1 MGIIGGTG
9 SGKTTLV
16 NLISRFYDAD
26 QGTVLLNGQDIC
38 KYSQADLCSK
48 IGIVP
53 QKAVLFKGTIREN
66 MKLGRKMLLM
76 KKSGKLFPWHRQ
88 KKS

>member
-1 MGIIGGTG
+1 ME
-9 SGKTTLV
+9 KTTLV

-66 MKLGRKMLLM
+66 MKLGRENA
-76 KKSGKLFPWHRQ
+76 SDEEIRGRRGKQLRVSQ
-88 KKS
+88 R

>member
-1 MGIIGGTG
+1 MMQI
-9 SGKTTLV
+9 
-16 NLISRFYDAD
+16 R
-26 QGTVLLNGQDIC
+26 GTVLLNGQDIC

-66 MKLGRKMLLM
+66 MKLGRENAFDEEIWEALSMAQAKEIVE
-76 KKSGKLFPWHRQ
+76 KKTGTA
-88 KKS
+88 